1 MSSLIFA
8 FLTAIMAA
16 LLGVAIVRRS
26 QINNLRE
33 RQLRRGLLQRVETLP
48 LPDVIQALAI
58 NFSRYF
64 YTSSSTRLDECIQMC
79 ESCPSTQQCQNQL
92 AQSAVSPAEFGFC
105 PVRDHLDQ
113 DLD

>member
-16 LLGVAIVRRS
+16 LLGVTIIRRS

-33 RQLRRGLLQRVETLP
+33 RQLRRGLLQRVEALP
-48 LPDVIQALAI
+48 LPDVIQAFGI

-64 YTSSSTRLDECIQMC
+64 YTSPCKRLDECIQLC
-79 ESCPSTQQCQNQL
+79 ESCPSSQQCQTQL
-92 AQSAVSPAEFGFC
+92 AKSELSPAEFEFC
-105 PVRDHLDQ
+105 PARDHLHKH
-113 DLD
+113 LD